1 MKAHIGFILVSWL
14 SLVLANGNGF
24 VKFPVQIKRSSSKQ
38 ANTLSS
44 LGNIKEVANNDVN
57 LFKNPKDFYAVNITV
72 GTPPVQLQVEL
83 DTGSSDLWVIS
94 TKAPVCKRYN
104 CNIYGVFDKDKSS
117 SWKSNGTEFG
127 IRYVD
132 GSGNDGGIYGQDT
145 INFGNGLVLNN
156 ATFAVANE
164 MVDLVGIMGISFE
177 FREAATQKY
186 PNIPSLMKLQGYTKK
201 TAYSLYVT
209 DEVKQ
214 AGSILF
220 GGIDHAKYEG
230 ELVSLDMV
238 SSNGTYRALQ
248 TELTS
253 IKICINGSCAD
264 ASESGSSSSVNSS
277 GMPSSIQ
284 SSTKKSTKG
293 SSISNPTT
301 SHSLTSLGVSSST
314 PFTTSI
320 SPVSSNVST
329 GSVGSTASISLS
341 KSPPMLSESSM
352 SIRSSSSSSSIEAA
366 SSSKHTVDSGTSFSN
381 ETPSTSSFS
390 SSLAQQTANPSAT
403 YVLSTL
409 STAYVSYFTEITET
423 SYYTTTSSRITEY
436 YTQTIKNSISASN
449 STSAPTWIEYYNQSL
464 QMFESLKAL
473 LQKMTDLYN
482 QQSQA
487 QSSSSNNKKRQVIE
501 QIQKSK
507 RDENDVAIGIPF
519 TFDSGADITIIRE
532 DFLEQIYKVLA
543 PGEDFQ
549 VYGTL
554 GTYKVPCYL
563 NDTGNFLSFS
573 FSNKKEIQVPM
584 SEFLLSQETANGIQC
599 GLKIS
604 TPSPGLEDHGIFG
617 VNFLRSVY
625 TVFNLDDKTISLA
638 KVKYSEDE
646 RITAIE

>member
-1 MKAHIGFILVSWL
+1 
-14 SLVLANGNGF
+14 
-24 VKFPVQIKRSSSKQ
+24 
-38 ANTLSS
+38 
-44 LGNIKEVANNDVN
+44 
-57 LFKNPKDFYAVNITV
+57 YAVNITV

-164 MVDLVGIMGISFE
+164 TVDLVGIMGISFE

-238 SSNGTYRALQ
+238 ASNGTYRALQ

-253 IKICINGSCAD
+253 IKI
-264 ASESGSSSSVNSS
+264 
-277 GMPSSIQ
+277 
-284 SSTKKSTKG
+284 
-293 SSISNPTT
+293 
-301 SHSLTSLGVSSST
+301 
-314 PFTTSI
+314 
-320 SPVSSNVST
+320 
-329 GSVGSTASISLS
+329 
-341 KSPPMLSESSM
+341 
-352 SIRSSSSSSSIEAA
+352 
-366 SSSKHTVDSGTSFSN
+366 
-381 ETPSTSSFS
+381 
-390 SSLAQQTANPSAT
+390 
-403 YVLSTL
+403 Y
-409 STAYVSYFTEITET
+409 
-423 SYYTTTSSRITEY
+423 
-436 YTQTIKNSISASN
+436 
-449 STSAPTWIEYYNQSL
+449 
-464 QMFESLKAL
+464 
-473 LQKMTDLYN
+473 
-482 QQSQA
+482 
-487 QSSSSNNKKRQVIE
+487 
-501 QIQKSK
+501 
-507 RDENDVAIGIPF
+507 ENDVAIGIPF

-563 NDTGNFLSFS
+563 NDSGNFLSFS